1 MNVKIV
7 QEISNVSVFKKLS
20 QGHYTDLR
28 LPLSDFCCLG
38 DYVKYNSNSGF
49 TSDDQRRTPQA
60 FSHFTFEKSNREKMV
75 VDIQGVS
82 DLWTDP
88 QIHSANGLD
97 YGDGNLGVRG
107 MALFLLS
114 HQ

>member
-1 MNVKIV
+1 MC
-7 QEISNVSVFKKLS
+7 LS
-20 QGHYTDLR
+20 GN
-28 LPLSDFCCLG
+28 
-38 DYVKYNSNSGF
+38 YVKYNSNSGF
-49 TSDDQRRTPQA
+49 TSEDHRRTPQA
-60 FSHFTFEKSNREKMV
+60 FSHFTFEESNREKMV
-75 VDIQGVS
+75 IDIQEVN

-114 HQ
+114 HE